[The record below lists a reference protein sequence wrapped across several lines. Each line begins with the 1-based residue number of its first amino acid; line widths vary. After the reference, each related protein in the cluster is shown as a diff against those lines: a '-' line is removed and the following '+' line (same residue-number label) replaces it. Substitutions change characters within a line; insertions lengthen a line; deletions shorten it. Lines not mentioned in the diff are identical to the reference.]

1 MQPEPV
7 QDGELASRRLLAYLG
22 TAMIATGAP
31 AHEVEQELCELGRHL
46 GHPDVQVAA
55 GATGITLA
63 LHSGAPATYESVNGP
78 LRLDQ
83 GADVRRLRQ
92 RLLTDEITP
101 QGAEAVLLG
110 LRSKRPPYPGWVA
123 SLGYVA
129 ISAGIAL
136 ILQPGWANVLTAA
149 LGGVLVVGVLQTA
162 GRRPALAALVPTV
175 AALLVGLLVFAT
187 ADAGWLDGPLRTALP
202 PLAVL
207 LPGALLVTG
216 LSELA
221 AGHMVA
227 GASRLLYGL
236 VQLVLFA
243 LGLSAA
249 AAILSTPADELRN
262 IRVDSPGWWVA
273 PLGLVVILVGIAAL
287 EGVSVGQAPWV
298 GLVLVGT
305 FLAQLAG
312 QQLGSAPLGAFLGA
326 LAASFGASL
335 VELVR
340 PELPRLVVF
349 MPSFWLLVPG
359 SLGLIGVSQVATGG
373 ATSWYDV
380 VSVVGAIA
388 VGLMLGTTVRA
399 IRRTG
404 RAELSL
410 EG

>member
-1 MQPEPV
+1 MEPGPE
-7 QDGELASRRLLAYLG
+7 QDGELAARRLLAYLG
-22 TAMIATGAP
+22 TAMIATGQP
-31 AHEVEQELCELGRHL
+31 AHEVEQEVRELGQQL

-63 LHSGAPATYESVNGP
+63 LRSGAPATYESVDGP

-83 GADVRRLRQ
+83 GADVRLLRQ
-92 RLLTDEITP
+92 RLLTGAITP
-101 QGAEAVLLG
+101 DEAEAVLLG
-110 LRSKRPPYPGWVA
+110 LRAKRLPYPGWVA

-129 ISAGIAL
+129 ISAGIGL
-136 ILQPGWANVLTAA
+136 ILQPGWANVLAAA
-149 LGGVLVVGVLQTA
+149 LGGVLVVGLLQAA
-162 GRRPALAALVPTV
+162 GRRPALTALVPTA
-175 AALLVGLLVFAT
+175 AALLVGLLVFSA
-187 ADAGWLDGPLRTALP
+187 ADAGWIDGPLRTALP

-216 LSELA
+216 LAELA

-227 GASRLLYGL
+227 GASRLLYGV

-249 AAILSTPADELRN
+249 AALLRTPARELAN

-287 EGVSVGQAPWV
+287 EGVSVAQAPWV

-326 LAASFGASL
+326 LAASLGATV

-359 SLGLIGVSQVATGG
+359 SLGLIGVSQVAVGDT
-373 ATSWYDV
+373 ASWYDV
-380 VSVVGAIA
+380 VSLVGAIA

-399 IRRTG
+399 LRAGAPRR
-404 RAELSL
+404 R
-410 EG
+410 